1 MAIYTK
7 GMNGAQ
13 VSASGDRLIGFK
25 GELEGIVTAV
35 DQAVRAIKQNWGG
48 PDADSFESQWSSR
61 RVVVATAGERLGE
74 MGQRCK
80 TNAQAQQSTSGA

>member
-7 GMNGAQ
+7 GMNAAQ
-13 VSASGDRLIGFK
+13 VSASGDKLLSYK

-48 PDADSFESQWSSR
+48 ADADSFESSWGSS
-61 RVVVATAGERLGE
+61 RVVVSTAGERLGE

-80 TNAQAQQSTSGA
+80 SNAQAQQTTSGA